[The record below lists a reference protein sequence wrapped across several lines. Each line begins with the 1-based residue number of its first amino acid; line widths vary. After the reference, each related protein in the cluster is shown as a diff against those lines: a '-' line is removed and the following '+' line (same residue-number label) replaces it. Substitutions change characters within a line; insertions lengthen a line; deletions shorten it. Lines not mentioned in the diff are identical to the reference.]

1 MSFNNELKNPSQF
14 RENIRTK
21 FAERFFKDWADPKF
35 AINLEIGIFNYAI
48 QEATKLKLIKKWDN
62 PAFVTL
68 YTGRLRTMFNNL
80 CNPDVIAMIKAEDI
94 SPKTLAFMS
103 HQELNPA
110 LWKDMIEQKIKRDAS
125 KYSTNVE
132 AMTDMFVC
140 KKCKSRRCTY
150 YELQTRSADEPSTI
164 FISCV
169 DCGKHWKQ

>member
-1 MSFNNELKNPSQF
+1 MSFNYELKNPSQF
-14 RENIRTK
+14 RENIRAQ
-21 FAERFFKDWADPKF
+21 FATRFFDNITDPKY
-35 AINLEIGIFNYAI
+35 AVNLEIGIFNYAI

-68 YTGRLRTMFNNL
+68 YIGRLRTMFNNL
-80 CNPDVIAMIKAEDI
+80 SNPDLLAMIKTDEI
-94 SPKTLAFMS
+94 TPKTLAFMS

-110 LWKDMIEQKIKRDAS
+110 LWTDMIKQKIKRDAS
-125 KYSTNVE
+125 KYSTNIE